1 MANFKRHDFRCL
13 IYACRFV
20 EFDTSVICHVLV
32 YCFGSFLLQDMFLN
46 LRVFVFEGQDMTFT
60 VNVFLF
66 LAFYIVTPMPAVHVI
81 ELFASTYSR

>member
-1 MANFKRHDFRCL
+1 MHVASLNL
-13 IYACRFV
+13 
-20 EFDTSVICHVLV
+20 TLVICQVLV

-66 LAFYIVTPMPAVHVI
+66 LAFYIVTPVPAVHVI